1 MSDQGPSHAAG
12 PQPVPLRCPRCG
24 ANVAPEQDWCLEC
37 GAPARTRLA
46 PTPNWRAPI
55 ALVAV
60 VVLLAGLALAFAF
73 TSLTSDDGSVSAA
86 TTAPAQPGRDHRD
99 PERPRS
105 PRPPPRRRPPSTAV
119 PGSTADLPTRW
130 LRRASGSAQQR
141 RVPREEAL
149 AQRWTASSGAL
160 TGPSAAKTSSS
171 ATSPRDSA
179 PRS

>member
-46 PTPNWRAPI
+46 PTPNWRAPM

-73 TSLTSDDGSVSAA
+73 TGLTNDDGSVSAA
-86 TTAPAQPGRDHRD
+86 TTAPAQPSETQTV
-99 PERPRS
+99 PT
-105 PRPPPRRRPPSTAV
+105 PPAATAPASTAV
-119 PGSTADLPTRW
+119 PGST
-130 LRRASGSAQQR
+130 G
-141 RVPREEAL
+141 
-149 AQRWTASSGAL
+149 
-160 TGPSAAKTSSS
+160 
-171 ATSPRDSA
+171 
-179 PRS
+179 

>member
-60 VVLLAGLALAFAF
+60 VVLLAGIALAFAF

-86 TTAPAQPGRDHRD
+86 TTAPAQPSESVATQSV
-99 PERPRS
+99 PVAPAATATS
-105 PRPPPRRRPPSTAV
+105 PAPTAASPASTAV
-119 PGSTADLPTRW
+119 PGST
-130 LRRASGSAQQR
+130 G
-141 RVPREEAL
+141 
-149 AQRWTASSGAL
+149 
-160 TGPSAAKTSSS
+160 
-171 ATSPRDSA
+171 
-179 PRS
+179 

>member
-46 PTPNWRAPI
+46 PTPNWRAPM

-73 TSLTSDDGSVSAA
+73 TNLTNDDGSVSAA
-86 TTAPAQPGRDHRD
+86 TTAPAQPSETIATQSV
-99 PERPRS
+99 P
-105 PRPPPRRRPPSTAV
+105 TAPAATATSAASAAI
-119 PGSTADLPTRW
+119 PGST
-130 LRRASGSAQQR
+130 G
-141 RVPREEAL
+141 
-149 AQRWTASSGAL
+149 
-160 TGPSAAKTSSS
+160 
-171 ATSPRDSA
+171 
-179 PRS
+179 